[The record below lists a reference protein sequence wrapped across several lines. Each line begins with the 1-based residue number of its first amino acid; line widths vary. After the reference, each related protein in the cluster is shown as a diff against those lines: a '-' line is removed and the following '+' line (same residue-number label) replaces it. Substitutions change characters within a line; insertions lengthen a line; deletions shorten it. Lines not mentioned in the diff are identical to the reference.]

1 MTGLT
6 YVAMGTITID
16 SWRCYFYND
25 VDTLIMK
32 ADTLVTIFSTFYQPF
47 QCWKM
52 TQITENSYYY
62 YIQSEKQIRINMER
76 ITLRDNETITDMTDA
91 NVISRLCSDVAS
103 VNEYHLLVKD
113 NQEANAAVAC
123 PSVFQDDF
131 HYSVNGTCGQ
141 GIEQW
146 ESCQDTTRMT
156 FNYTLCDTQI
166 AYSSGG
172 SVVCLVSIDSNGVV
186 LTTVWNEDAGTTQY
200 QFTCFMAVQNS
211 MGQLEVSQSPNS
223 CTENQTTVDIPKHE
237 DGTIGVIMVLTPY
250 PTSVCGM

>member
-1 MTGLT
+1 MDYEIVLVLATILLNTNSIGGVGVCNWPALLQDSIWVDSDKGSLDFNTKTMTGLT

-131 HYSVNGTCGQ
+131 HYS
-141 GIEQW
+141 
-146 ESCQDTTRMT
+146 
-156 FNYTLCDTQI
+156 
-166 AYSSGG
+166 
-172 SVVCLVSIDSNGVV
+172 
-186 LTTVWNEDAGTTQY
+186 
-200 QFTCFMAVQNS
+200 MAVQNS

-237 DGTIGVIMVLTPY
+237 DA
-250 PTSVCGM
+250 VCDEKYNKTASNFAFQELLYLSSSRPL